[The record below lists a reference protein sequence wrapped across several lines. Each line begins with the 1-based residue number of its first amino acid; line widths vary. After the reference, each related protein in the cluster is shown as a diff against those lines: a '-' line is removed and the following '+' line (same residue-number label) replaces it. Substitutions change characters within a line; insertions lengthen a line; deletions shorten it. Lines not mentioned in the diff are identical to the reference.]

1 MKENIRVL
9 ELSSYSAPEIKED
22 KRNEWVNYG
31 EDNDYF
37 NFLIDRYRNSTTNNS
52 IINNVTRLVY
62 GYGVGALNSSRK
74 PN

>member
-1 MKENIRVL
+1 MSENIRVL

-37 NFLIDRYRNSTTNNS
+37 EFLIVLILID
-52 IINNVTRLVY
+52 
-62 GYGVGALNSSRK
+62 
-74 PN
+74 